1 MERISPS
8 ARLAQRARELR
19 GQTRGESLTDE
30 LVRLGT
36 QKLVQELL
44 EQELTDQIGC
54 DRYVRDPARR
64 AGRRN
69 GYKRRGLRTLGGR
82 LPIAVPQVR
91 GRAEPFRSALWPALS
106 AGSELVRQAAIRM
119 YVKGLSTRDVEE
131 VLTLLS
137 GDGKPLLSRT
147 GVSEVADMLWEE
159 FERFSARD
167 LSDVPVVYLF
177 ADAAY
182 ESLRKQAG
190 AAEGILVTWG
200 ILLDGS
206 KTLIHLS
213 LGNKES
219 TEAWLDHF
227 RDLVKRGL
235 PTPLTV
241 TTDGAPGLIRAVET
255 VWPEAERIRCWMHKM
270 QNVLAKVPETMRDE
284 LRAWL
289 AAVRDA
295 PDCQAGKEVA
305 AQVIARYGQEYPS
318 AMKSFAD
325 DLEASLAHLKLP
337 AAHRKHIRTTN
348 LIERAFGE
356 QRRRTKVIPRFFHE
370 RDCMKLVFGV
380 LLETSQRWNR
390 VTFSEHDQEQ
400 LNAYIEDRRR
410 HMPNANEVAA

>member
-8 ARLAQRARELR
+8 ARLAQRAQELR
-19 GQTRGESLTDE
+19 GQTSPESLTDG

-44 EQELTDQIGC
+44 EQELTEQIGC
-54 DRYVRDPARR
+54 ERYVRDPERR
-64 AGRRN
+64 AGQRN
-69 GYKRRGLRTLGGR
+69 GYKERRLRTTGGC
-82 LPIAVPQVR
+82 LPIAVPQMR
-91 GRAEPFRSALWPALS
+91 GRREPFRSALWPALS
-106 AGSELVRQAAIRM
+106 AGSELVRQAVVRM

-137 GDGKPLLSRT
+137 GDGEALLSRT
-147 GVSEVADMLWEE
+147 GVSQVTEVLWEE

-167 LSDVPVVYLF
+167 LSGVPVVYLF
-177 ADAAY
+177 ADAVY

-219 TEAWLDHF
+219 AEAWLDHF
-227 RDLVKRGL
+227 RELVKRGL
-235 PTPLTV
+235 PTPV
-241 TTDGAPGLIRAVET
+241 TTDGAPGLIRAVQT
-255 VWPEAERIRCWMHKM
+255 IWPEAERIRCWMHKM
-270 QNVLAKVPETMRDE
+270 QNVLAKVPHTMQDE

-295 PDCQAGKEVA
+295 PDYQTGKEQA
-305 AQVIARYGQEYPS
+305 AQLLARYEPEYPS
-318 AMKSFAD
+318 AMKSFTE
-325 DLEASLAHLKLP
+325 DLEASLTHLKLP
-337 AAHRKHIRTTN
+337 TAHRKHIRTTN
-348 LIERAFGE
+348 LLERAFGE

-370 RDCMKLVFGV
+370 RDCLKLVFGV
-380 LLETSQRWNR
+380 LLETSQRWRR
-390 VTFSEHDQEQ
+390 VTFSEHEQ
-400 LNAYIEDRRR
+400 KQLKAYIEARRP
-410 HMPNANEVAA
+410 HPEHANEVAA

>member
-1 MERISPS
+1 
-8 ARLAQRARELR
+8 
-19 GQTRGESLTDE
+19 LTDE

-36 QKLVQELL
+36 RKLVQELL
-44 EQELTDQIGC
+44 EQELTEQIGC
-54 DRYVRDPARR
+54 ERYVRDPERR
-64 AGRRN
+64 RGRRN
-69 GYKRRGLRTLGGR
+69 GYKERRLRISGGR

-106 AGSELVRQAAIRM
+106 AGSELVRQAAMRM

-137 GDGKPLLSRT
+137 GDGEALLSRT
-147 GVSEVADMLWEE
+147 GVSQVTDALWEE

-167 LSDVPVVYLF
+167 LSELPVMYLF
-177 ADAAY
+177 ADAVY

-206 KTLIHLS
+206 KVLIHLS

-219 TEAWLDHF
+219 AEAWLDHF
-227 RDLVKRGL
+227 RDLVRRGL

-255 VWPEAERIRCWMHKM
+255 IWPQAERIRCWMHKM
-270 QNVLAKVPETMRDE
+270 QNLLAKVPETMRDE

-295 PDCQAGKEVA
+295 PDYQAGKEVA
-305 AQVIARYGQEYPS
+305 AHLIARYQQEYPS
-318 AMKSFAD
+318 AMKSFTE

-348 LIERAFGE
+348 LLERAFGE

-370 RDCMKLVFGV
+370 RDCLKLVFGV
-380 LLETSQRWNR
+380 LLETSQRWRR
-390 VTFSEHDQEQ
+390 VTFSEHDQKQ
-400 LNAYIEDRRR
+400 LEAYIEGRR
-410 HMPNANEVAA
+410 PQLENANEVAA